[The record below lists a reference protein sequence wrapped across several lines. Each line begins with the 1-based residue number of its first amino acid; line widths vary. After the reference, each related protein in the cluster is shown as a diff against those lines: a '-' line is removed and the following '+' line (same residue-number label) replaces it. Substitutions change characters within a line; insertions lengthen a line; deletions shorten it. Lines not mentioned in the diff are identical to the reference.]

1 MQDSIFTKIIK
12 GEIPAHTI
20 YEDEQTI
27 AILTIEP
34 VRDGHV
40 LVIPKKQID
49 QYIDLDDESYLAVW
63 ATVKKIAPRIRD
75 VTKKERVGIVIK
87 GVDVP
92 HFHVHLIPFNAG
104 ESLQDGAGILANDE
118 DLARIAEK
126 LRFP

>member
-12 GEIPAHTI
+12 GQIPAYSI

-40 LVIPKKQID
+40 LVIPKKQVD

-63 ATVKKIAPRIRD
+63 AAVKKIAPRIRE
-75 VTKKERVGIVIK
+75 VTKKERVGIVVK
-87 GVDVP
+87 GIDVP
-92 HFHVHLIPFNAG
+92 HFHIHLIPFNTG
-104 ESLQDGAGILANDE
+104 ESLQDGAGMLANDE
-118 DLARIAEK
+118 DLARVAEM
-126 LRFP
+126 LRFS

>member
-12 GEIPAHTI
+12 GEIPAHII
-20 YEDEQTI
+20 YQDEQTI

-40 LVIPKKQID
+40 LVIPKRQVD

-63 ATVKKIAPRIRD
+63 ATVKKIAPRIREA
-75 VTKKERVGIVIK
+75 TQKERVGIVIK
-87 GVDVP
+87 GIDVP

-104 ESLQDGAGILANDE
+104 ESLQDGAGALASDD

>member
-12 GEIPAHTI
+12 GEIPAHI
-20 YEDEQTI
+20 VYEDEQTI

-40 LVIPKKQID
+40 LVIPKKQVD

-63 ATVKKIAPRIRD
+63 ATVKKIAPRIRE
-75 VTKKERVGIVIK
+75 VTQKERVGIVIK
-87 GVDVP
+87 GIDVP

-104 ESLQDGAGILANDE
+104 ESLQDGAGTLANDK
-118 DLARIAEK
+118 DLAHIAEK
-126 LRFP
+126 LRFS